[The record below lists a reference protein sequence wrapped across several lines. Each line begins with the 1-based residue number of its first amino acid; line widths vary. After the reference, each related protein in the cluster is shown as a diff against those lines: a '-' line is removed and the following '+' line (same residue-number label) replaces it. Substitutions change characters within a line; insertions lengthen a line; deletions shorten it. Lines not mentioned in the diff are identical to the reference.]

1 MSAFLITQRGPEIG
15 RRYDLTNAQFT
26 IGRGQDND
34 LVLGDGLVSRYH
46 AVIRQENEGIV
57 IIDLGSTNPV
67 LVNDVPLEAG
77 VAHRLLHRDV
87 LVVGSA
93 VLSYQ
98 HQAGASQPPPPAAP
112 AGEPRTVV
120 GSGLGGST
128 KRPGMAESPTSVPR
142 AGGLPPLPHDAPVQM
157 PPPAAYEPSVP
168 PPPPAYEPA
177 IPPRPAAYEPA
188 IPPPPPASE
197 PMTPGA
203 WTPGSPLPPA
213 PPPLTPPDLPPLPM
227 TPEEARTVVSRR
239 PDVGPGPAS
248 PLQTPGRPPEPDD
261 ETPTVIRHRSSDT

>member
-1 MSAFLITQRGPEIG
+1 MSAYLITQRGPEIG
-15 RRYDLTNAQFT
+15 RRYDLSSAQFT

-98 HQAGASQPPPPAAP
+98 HPAGVSQPPTPAAP
-112 AGEPRTVV
+112 GGEPRTVV
-120 GSGLGGST
+120 GGGLGGR
-128 KRPGMAESPTSVPR
+128 RPGIADSPTGAPR
-142 AGGLPPLPHDAPVQM
+142 GLGSPPLSQEAPVQPLPPVPAYEPGIP
-157 PPPAAYEPSVP
+157 PPPAAYEPP
-168 PPPPAYEPA
+168 IPPPPAYEPS
-177 IPPRPAAYEPA
+177 
-188 IPPPPPASE
+188 IPPPPAPAE
-197 PMTPGA
+197 PMTPGS
-203 WTPGSPLPPA
+203 WTPGSPLPPP

-227 TPEEARTVVSRR
+227 TPEEARTVISRR
-239 PDVGPGPAS
+239 PDASPGS

-261 ETPTVIRHRSSDT
+261 ETPTVIRHRTPDA